1 MLKKSLQK
9 VRSILRPVSIL
20 PTAPQALINLLR
32 DSGKFKAQWYLQQY
46 PDVAANKH
54 WRKQPEAH
62 YLLQGAA
69 LGYNPSPWFDTNWYL
84 AQYTDVARAAINPLV
99 HYIRYGAAEGRLP
112 NGRKGTVKAKG
123 YLAAPVSDIRDR
135 LALHL
140 WGGLSGPALQALQCA
155 YENSSLPARE
165 CWSAC
170 WHASRWYYFTGDY
183 NKTLELGNLLLQLDP
198 SQALRKE
205 GVLLRAFCLNELGR
219 HNAAKA
225 ELQAYIEANPNDA
238 DGYFTLANACI
249 DNDDMRL
256 SLINKALGIH
266 GYAPIALADVT
277 APLTL
282 ANITASA
289 PVKLNGTAKVSI
301 IMPVYC
307 AEAHLHIA
315 VNSLL
320 NQSWQNFEIIIVDD
334 CSPDG
339 TFALAQQL
347 AAQDSRIIA
356 LRQLVNAGAYAA
368 RNAGLKIASGDF
380 ITTHDSDDWS
390 HPQKLETQLN
400 YFEQH
405 SHIMGICTHWI
416 RVRSNMIFT
425 QNWRPNNALIHWSQ
439 SSFMFKRQ
447 VLIELGGWDEVR
459 VGGDTEFI
467 WRVKARYGQQGY
479 AQIMKDVPLAFALD
493 DQSSLTRTKATHVRT
508 VYFGLRHIYREICAW
523 WHRTADDLHIEHQ
536 QSRKALPIPV
546 AMQFRDGRSTK
557 VDVLLVS
564 DFTNDEMSAPLLN
577 WVAENPQVQF
587 GLMHWP
593 DFNVLPGRLSEL
605 YFNAIA
611 TAGAL
616 PVAAGEQLLTKHI
629 VIAAL
634 QLLQHPVDAI
644 PELLEQPKCWL
655 VAADNFKANA
665 IPKSLLLGDV
675 TLGCLSELQTLL
687 ELA

>member
-1 MLKKSLQK
+1 M
-9 VRSILRPVSIL
+9 RSILRPASTL
-20 PTAPQALINLLR
+20 PTAPHSLVKLLHDSGEFQAL
-32 DSGKFKAQWYLQQY
+32 WYLQQY
-46 PDVAANKH
+46 PDVATNKH
-54 WRKQPEAH
+54 WCKQPEAH

-84 AQYTDVARAAINPLV
+84 AQYTDVAKAAINPFV

-112 NGRKGTVKAKG
+112 NGAKLPAKG
-123 YLAAPVSDIRDR
+123 KKNTAPTMSVVIER
-135 LALHL
+135 LAQHL
-140 WGGLSGPALQALQCA
+140 WGGLSESALQALQQA
-155 YENSSLPARE
+155 YNDTSLLACYRWE
-165 CWSAC
+165 AC
-170 WHASRWYYFTGDY
+170 WQVSRWYYFNGDY
-183 NKTLELGNLLLQLDP
+183 RKTLDLGNLLLQLDP

-205 GVLLRAFCLNELGR
+205 GVLLRAFCLNALGQ

-225 ELQAYIEANPNDA
+225 ELQAYVEANPNDA

-256 SLINKALGIH
+256 SLINKALEIH
-266 GYAPIALADVT
+266 GYTPIALADVT

-289 PVKLNGTAKVSI
+289 PVKLNSTAKVSI

-356 LRQLVNAGAYAA
+356 LRQLVNVGAYAA

-405 SHIMGICTHWI
+405 SHIMGICTHWV
-416 RVRSNMIFT
+416 RVLPNMVFT
-425 QNWRPNNALIHWSQ
+425 QNWRPSNALVHWSH
-439 SSFMFKRQ
+439 SSFMFKRE
-447 VLIELGGWDEVR
+447 VLAELGGWDEVR
-459 VGGDTEFI
+459 VSGDTEFI

-479 AQIMKDVPLAFALD
+479 AQIVKNVPLAFALD

-564 DFTNDEMSAPLLN
+564 DFTNEEMSSPLLH

-593 DFNVLPGRLSEL
+593 DFTSVPGSLSEA

-634 QLLQHPVDAI
+634 QLLQHPVDVI
-644 PELLEQPKCWL
+644 PELLEPPKCWL
-655 VAADNFKANA
+655 VAADNLKANA

-675 TLGCLSELQTLL
+675 TPGCLSELQTLL